1 MPRQKTDAF
10 SWVLGSGQPGWIA
23 TCPCQH
29 GQSWGV
35 GGNAK
40 IHGLL
45 GWTHEAS
52 HLRAVFTMLQFGVGG
67 GRSFLVTTD
76 HGSWRHLSGW
86 LSLGSL
92 YSLRA

>member
-10 SWVLGSGQPGWIA
+10 SWVLGLGQPGWIA
-23 TCPCQH
+23 THPCQH
-29 GQSWGV
+29 RQSWGV

-40 IHGLL
+40 MHGPL
-45 GWTHEAS
+45 GQTCKAS
-52 HLRAVFTMLQFGVGG
+52 HLRAIFAMLQFGVGG
-67 GRSFLVTTD
+67 RRLFLVTAD
-76 HGSWRHLSGW
+76 HGSWRCLSSW